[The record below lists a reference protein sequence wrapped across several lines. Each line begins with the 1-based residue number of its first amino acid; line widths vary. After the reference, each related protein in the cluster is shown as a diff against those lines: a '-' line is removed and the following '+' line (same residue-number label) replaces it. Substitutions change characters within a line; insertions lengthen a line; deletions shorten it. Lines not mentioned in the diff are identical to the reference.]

1 MKWRTAAPLLAAAII
16 APGCVQ
22 QQRFRFVPQRS
33 ACFPETAAAAEVAG
47 PPGQKPSL
55 DCRRSQYKMAFIE
68 FNEKGR
74 LFDPRQ
80 EEAAR
85 QLLEREKENAP
96 DGAVITVVYIHGWKN
111 NAAEASP
118 GDKPKDVEKFQ
129 SALLELGYRAKQ
141 AAEAT
146 KARAVPVVGFYM
158 AWRGKTLMG
167 PDWFTFPSLWGRRN
181 TANNIGDGP
190 DLPRILNQLIEQ
202 TNAGNDTSRVL
213 LVGHSFGARV
223 LEHAI
228 ESGTVT
234 LYDSL
239 PRETFVRPR
248 VDLVL
253 YVNSA
258 NDSRLSMG
266 RVQELKQ
273 GKLRVRHPNYDP
285 ADCER
290 PSNPADAEARA
301 IRCRDYPLLVA
312 ITSTGDSA
320 TKFLLPAANTIDG
333 DDLVPGLADRLPALP
348 TSNEFADRAPAAKTV
363 KKVAAGHFGFL
374 QSHLVHEINCPVRRS
389 SQDRERALHP
399 VCGEDDRNC
408 RFIFRTFGDTPSCYQ
423 VDQRQPV
430 DGKPPFNDTP
440 FWIMSVEPTVIKDHG
455 DIWNVS
461 FLEMLAQL
469 IAPRGFFEPRTARVQ
484 LRADTGGAK

>member
-1 MKWRTAAPLLAAAII
+1 
-16 APGCVQ
+16 
-22 QQRFRFVPQRS
+22 
-33 ACFPETAAAAEVAG
+33 
-47 PPGQKPSL
+47 
-55 DCRRSQYKMAFIE
+55 
-68 FNEKGR
+68 
-74 LFDPRQ
+74 
-80 EEAAR
+80 
-85 QLLEREKENAP
+85 
-96 DGAVITVVYIHGWKN
+96 
-111 NAAEASP
+111 
-118 GDKPKDVEKFQ
+118 
-129 SALLELGYRAKQ
+129 
-141 AAEAT
+141 
-146 KARAVPVVGFYM
+146 
-158 AWRGKTLMG
+158 
-167 PDWFTFPSLWGRRN
+167 
-181 TANNIGDGP
+181 
-190 DLPRILNQLIEQ
+190 
-202 TNAGNDTSRVL
+202 
-213 LVGHSFGARV
+213 
-223 LEHAI
+223 
-228 ESGTVT
+228 VT

-239 PRETFVRPR
+239 PGETFVRPR

-273 GKLRVRHPNYDP
+273 EKLRVRHPNYDP

-290 PSNPADAEARA
+290 PSNPADAEART

-312 ITSTGDSA
+312 ITSDGDSA
-320 TKFLLPAANTIDG
+320 TKFLLPAANTING
-333 DDLVPGLADRLPALP
+333 DDLVPSLADRLPALP

-389 SQDRERALHP
+389 PQDRERALHP

-408 RFIFRTFGDTPSCYQ
+408 RFIFRTFGDPPSCYQ

-469 IAPRGFFEPRTARVQ
+469 MAPRGFFEPRTARVQ
-484 LRADTGGAK
+484 LRAGGSK

>member
-1 MKWRTAAPLLAAAII
+1 MKWRAAVPLLAAAII

-33 ACFPETAAAAEVAG
+33 ACFPETATAAEVAG

-74 LFDPRQ
+74 VFDPHQ

-85 QLLEREKENAP
+85 QLLEREKANAP
-96 DGAVITVVYIHGWKN
+96 GGAVITVVYIHGWKN
-111 NAAEASP
+111 NAAEAPP

-146 KARAVPVVGFYM
+146 NARAVPVVGFYM

-167 PDWFTFPSLWGRRN
+167 PDWFTFPSLWSRRN

-228 ESGTVT
+228 ESGKVM
-234 LYDSL
+234 LFDSL
-239 PRETFVRPR
+239 PGETFVRPR

-273 GKLRVRHPNYDP
+273 GQLRVRHPNYDP
-285 ADCER
+285 AACEG
-290 PSNPADAEARA
+290 PSNPADPEARTV
-301 IRCRDYPLLVA
+301 RCRDYPLLVA
-312 ITSTGDSA
+312 ITSKGDSA
-320 TKFLLPAANTIDG
+320 TKFLLPAANTING
-333 DDLVPGLADRLPALP
+333 DDLVPSLADRLPALP
-348 TSNEFADRAPAAKTV
+348 TSNAFADPAPAAKTV

-374 QSHLVHEINCPVRRS
+374 QSHVVHEINCPLRRS
-389 SQDRERALHP
+389 PQDRERALHP
-399 VCGEDDRNC
+399 ICGEDDRNC
-408 RFIFRTFGDTPSCYQ
+408 RFIFRTFGDPPSCYQ

-469 IAPRGFFEPRTARVQ
+469 MAPRGFFEPGTARVQ
-484 LRADTGGAK
+484 LRAGG